1 MRYHALA
8 CDYDGTLARHGRVDA
23 ETIAALERVR
33 ASGRKLLLVSGRQ
46 LEDLR
51 TVFERLDLFDRAVLE
66 NGALV
71 HDPGTGAARSLAP
84 PPAPELVERLRRDG
98 VEPLAVGH
106 AVVATW
112 EPHETAVLAA
122 IRDLGLELQVSFNK
136 GAVMVLPSGI
146 NKAVGLAAALEELG
160 LSPHNTVGVG
170 DAENDHSFLQA
181 CELSVAVANALP
193 MVREH
198 ADWVTAGDHGDGVRE
213 LADELVADDLGP
225 RSAAAARHVLVLGTR
240 ADGTD
245 STLQPYGAPVL
256 VAGTSGA
263 GKSTLATSLL
273 EQLREQ
279 RYQLCVVDP
288 EGDYAA
294 LDGAIVLGDSKHAP
308 STQEVLEVLEK
319 PGHSVVANLLGL
331 ALHDRPAF
339 FASFLSRLL
348 ELRAR
353 TGRPHWVL
361 VDEAHHLLPDGF
373 DVGALGL
380 PLPAHGMQLLTVH
393 PESVSQ
399 HVLALVGTAIAIGS
413 SPRETLVGFA
423 RAAGVAPGDV
433 DPAPLPPG
441 DALVWTRDAAG
452 APPFRVRLRAP
463 TSERQR
469 HVRKY
474 ASGELGPDIS
484 FYFRGPDAKLN
495 LRAQNLQVF
504 LQLADGVDDE
514 TWRHHLERGDYS
526 RWFRERIKDEALA
539 QEVEALERAP
549 ELPAAESRARV
560 RKAIELRYTAPA

>member
-8 CDYDGTLARHGRVDA
+8 CDYDGTLASHGRVDD
-23 ETIAALERVR
+23 ETLAALERVR

-66 NGALV
+66 NGALI
-71 HDPGTGAARSLAP
+71 HDPETGAVRSLAAP
-84 PPAPELVERLRRDG
+84 PSTELVERLTSAG
-98 VEPLAVGH
+98 VQPLSVGH

-112 EPHETAVLAA
+112 EPNETVVLET

-146 NKAVGLAAALEELG
+146 NKAVGLAVALEELG

-170 DAENDHSFLQA
+170 DAENDHAFIDS
-181 CELSVAVANALP
+181 CELAVAVSNALP
-193 MVREH
+193 RLREH
-198 ADWVTAGDHGDGVRE
+198 ADWVTAGDHGAGVRE
-213 LADELVADDLGP
+213 LVEELVTDDLAR
-225 RSAAAARHVLVLGTR
+225 RSAASTRHVLVLG
-240 ADGTD
+240 ADDGGEVLLKPY
-245 STLQPYGAPVL
+245 STPVL
-256 VAGTSGA
+256 IAGTSGA

-279 RYQLCVVDP
+279 RYQFCVVDP
-288 EGDYAA
+288 EGDYEA

-308 STQEVLEVLEK
+308 SAQEVLEVLEK
-319 PGHSVVANLLGL
+319 PGHSVVVNLLGL
-331 ALHDRPAF
+331 ALNDRPAF
-339 FASFLSRLL
+339 FASFLSHLL
-348 ELRAR
+348 ELRGR

-361 VDEAHHLLPDGF
+361 VDEAHHLLPAGF
-373 DVGALGL
+373 DVDALGL
-380 PLPAHGMQLLTVH
+380 PLPAHGLLLVTVH
-393 PESVSQ
+393 PESVSPR
-399 HVLALVGTAIAIGS
+399 VLELVGTAVAIGS
-413 SPRETLVGFA
+413 SPRETLA
-423 RAAGVAPGDV
+423 RLAEAAGTDPDAI
-433 DPAPLPPG
+433 DPAPLAAG
-441 DALVWTRDAAG
+441 EGLVWQLGVSAG
-452 APPFRVRLRAP
+452 PRRVRLRAP

-484 FYFRGPDAKLN
+484 FYFRGPDERLN

-526 RWFRERIKDEALA
+526 RWFRERIKDEQLALDA
-539 QEVEALERAP
+539 QAVEAEHELAP
-549 ELPAAESRARV
+549 AESRARI
-560 RKAIELRYTAPA
+560 RKAVERRYTAPA